1 MSSFNRFKYSLAGFS
16 AGVIASTL
24 GVGGSII
31 MTPLMLSMGI
41 PTSVVRFAASTMVS
55 LTSFTSMI

>member
-1 MSSFNRFKYSLAGFS
+1 MKLLNRFKYSLVGFS

-55 LTSFTSMI
+55 LTSFTSMV